1 MNDIICEKCGKDKE
15 CHQIMHEAINAE
27 LIAALKEAQLQI
39 IYLHEKFQPTGT
51 GNATLE
57 KIVAV
62 IAKVEAQ

>member
-15 CHQIMHEAINAE
+15 CHHEAINAE

-57 KIVAV
+57 KIGAV